1 MSGVGHRI
9 SCKLNTLHARVS
21 SLFHIFTLVWPT
33 ADTCAP
39 RVSLHDP
46 PLPSHQSSMPSSESS
61 RRGLCALKTSFRA
74 TVFRSTALTC
84 RKRCRRQFCA
94 PIIHA
99 PPMPT
104 FLLYTRS
111 SKVVWVCQRRIQ
123 TMVTPSSIAVRTA
136 TNACRTRV
144 SAVGAARAACVL
156 VQSTSPWPPPSRW
169 THPRC
174 KCRSYHGIHCPDRV
188 RAQRRPAAAHRPG
201 PCPPRAARGAAPRV
215 GLVWFFVFVFLI
227 SEDEQKGELRVI
239 LPPRCPI

>member
-1 MSGVGHRI
+1 M
-9 SCKLNTLHARVS
+9 
-21 SLFHIFTLVWPT
+21 
-33 ADTCAP
+33 
-39 RVSLHDP
+39 SLHDP

-174 KCRSYHGIHCPDRV
+174 KCRSYHGIHCPDRE
-188 RAQRRPAAAHRPG
+188 RAQRRPAAAQRPG
-201 PCPPRAARGAAPRV
+201 PCPPRAARGAAPKR
-215 GLVWFFVFVFLI
+215 VWFGFCFCFF
-227 SEDEQKGELRVI
+227 SFPGLR
-239 LPPRCPI
+239 